1 MAWRDSRASR
11 QRLLLFVSSIT
22 LGVAALMAISS
33 FGVNLR
39 QGLDYQAK
47 TLLGADLVI
56 RARQPFNDAAEQLF
70 AEKGFAET
78 SLRLI
83 TSKAG
88 VNLAAVNYHFGSK
101 KALIQAV
108 FSRFLGPF
116 CLSLDRELERRQ
128 AKPDVKPTLEELL
141 EILVEQALVVQPRS
155 GNDLSIF
162 MRLLG
167 LAFSQSQGH
176 LRRYLEDM
184 YGKVFRRYMLLVNE
198 AAPRIPPIE
207 LFWRVHFM
215 LGAAA
220 FSMSGI
226 KALRAIAETDF
237 GVNTSIEQVMRLM
250 VPFLAA
256 GMRAE
261 SGVTDEAMAAAQLRP
276 RSKSTP
282 ALAKA

>member
-1 MAWRDSRASR
+1 MAQSETVERI
-11 QRLLLFVSSIT
+11 L
-22 LGVAALMAISS
+22 
-33 FGVNLR
+33 
-39 QGLDYQAK
+39 
-47 TLLGADLVI
+47 
-56 RARQPFNDAAEQLF
+56 DAAEQLF
-70 AEKGFAET
+70 AERGFAET

-116 CLSLDRELERRQ
+116 CASLERELDRRQ
-128 AKPDVKPTLEELL
+128 AQQKASLEELL
-141 EILVEQALVVQPRS
+141 EMLVEQALAVQPRS
-155 GNDLSIF
+155 NNDLSIF

-184 YGKVFRRYMLLVNE
+184 YGKVFRRYMLLVHE
-198 AAPRIPPIE
+198 AAPRIPPLE

-237 GVNTSIEQVMRLM
+237 GINTSIEQVMRLM

-256 GMRAE
+256 GMRADTG
-261 SGVTDEAMAAAQLRP
+261 SPTRPWPP
-276 RSKSTP
+276 RSC
-282 ALAKA
+282 AAEQE

>member
-1 MAWRDSRASR
+1 MAHSDTV
-11 QRLLLFVSSIT
+11 QRIL
-22 LGVAALMAISS
+22 
-33 FGVNLR
+33 
-39 QGLDYQAK
+39 
-47 TLLGADLVI
+47 
-56 RARQPFNDAAEQLF
+56 DAAEQSF

-108 FSRFLGPF
+108 FVRFLDPF
-116 CLSLDRELERRQ
+116 VSSLERELDRRQ
-128 AKPDVKPTLEELL
+128 ENAEEGDPSLEELL
-141 EILVEQALVVQPRS
+141 EMLVTQVLTVKPRS

-176 LRRYLEDM
+176 LRKYLGEV
-184 YGKVFRRYMLLVNE
+184 YGKVFKRYMALVYR
-198 AAPRIPPIE
+198 AAPQLPPEE

-215 LGAAA
+215 LGSAA
-220 FSMSGI
+220 FTMSSM
-226 KALRAIAETDF
+226 KALRAIAEAEF
-237 GVNTSIEQVMRLM
+237 GVHHSVDKVLRLM

-261 SGVTDEAMAAAQLRP
+261 GDLAVRGAPSEARLQTA
-276 RSKSTP
+276 
-282 ALAKA
+282 

>member
-1 MAWRDSRASR
+1 MAQSETVERI
-11 QRLLLFVSSIT
+11 L
-22 LGVAALMAISS
+22 
-33 FGVNLR
+33 
-39 QGLDYQAK
+39 
-47 TLLGADLVI
+47 
-56 RARQPFNDAAEQLF
+56 DAAEQLF
-70 AEKGFAET
+70 AERGFAET

-116 CLSLDRELERRQ
+116 CASLERELERRQ
-128 AKPDVKPTLEELL
+128 ARPEQKPTLEELL
-141 EILVEQALVVQPRS
+141 EMLVEQALVVQPRS
-155 GNDLSIF
+155 NNDLSIF

-237 GVNTSIEQVMRLM
+237 GINTSIEQVMRLM

-256 GMRAE
+256 GMRAD

-276 RSKSTP
+276 RSKSAVTGAP
-282 ALAKA
+282 AKA

>member
-1 MAWRDSRASR
+1 MAQSETVERI
-11 QRLLLFVSSIT
+11 L
-22 LGVAALMAISS
+22 
-33 FGVNLR
+33 
-39 QGLDYQAK
+39 
-47 TLLGADLVI
+47 
-56 RARQPFNDAAEQLF
+56 DAAEQLF

-116 CLSLDRELERRQ
+116 CASLERELERELERRQ
-128 AKPDVKPTLEELL
+128 SRPEQKPTLEELL
-141 EILVEQALVVQPRS
+141 EMLVEQALAVQPRS

-276 RSKSTP
+276 RSKSGSAP
-282 ALAKA
+282 MPAKA

>member
-1 MAWRDSRASR
+1 MAQSETVERI
-11 QRLLLFVSSIT
+11 L
-22 LGVAALMAISS
+22 
-33 FGVNLR
+33 
-39 QGLDYQAK
+39 
-47 TLLGADLVI
+47 
-56 RARQPFNDAAEQLF
+56 DAAEQLF

-116 CLSLDRELERRQ
+116 CVSLERELDRREALAGGKQSLEQ
-128 AKPDVKPTLEELL
+128 LL
-141 EILVEQALVVQPRS
+141 EILVEQAMAVKPRS
-155 GNDLSIF
+155 GDDLSIF

-167 LAFSQSQGH
+167 LSFSQSQGH
-176 LRRYLEDM
+176 LRRYLDDM
-184 YGKVFRRYMLLVNE
+184 YGKVFRRYMALVHQ
-198 AAPRIPPIE
+198 AAPAIPPIE

-215 LGAAA
+215 LGAVS

-226 KALRAIAETDF
+226 KALRAISEDDF
-237 GVNTSIEQVMRLM
+237 GVKTSIEQVMRMM

-256 GMRAE
+256 GMRAD
-261 SGVTDEAMAAAQLRP
+261 SGVQDAALIEAQPRTRRNAAGV
-276 RSKSTP
+276 P
-282 ALAKA
+282 AKG

>member
-1 MAWRDSRASR
+1 MAQSETVERI
-11 QRLLLFVSSIT
+11 L
-22 LGVAALMAISS
+22 
-33 FGVNLR
+33 
-39 QGLDYQAK
+39 
-47 TLLGADLVI
+47 
-56 RARQPFNDAAEQLF
+56 DAAEQLF
-70 AEKGFAET
+70 AEKGFSET

-83 TSKAG
+83 TSKAA

-116 CLSLDRELERRQ
+116 CLSLDRELDRRQ
-128 AKPDVKPTLEELL
+128 GKPEHKPTLEQLL
-141 EILVEQALVVQPRS
+141 EILVDQSLAVSPRS
-155 GNDLSIF
+155 DNDLSIF

-184 YGKVFRRYMLLVNE
+184 YGKVFRRYMLLVND
-198 AAPRIPPIE
+198 AAPHIPPLE

-226 KALRAIAETDF
+226 KALRAIGETDF

-256 GMRAE
+256 GMRADT
-261 SGVTDEAMAAAQLRP
+261 GVTD
-276 RSKSTP
+276 P
-282 ALAKA
+282 ALANALLKPRVKALAQSIK

>member
-1 MAWRDSRASR
+1 MAQSETVERI
-11 QRLLLFVSSIT
+11 L
-22 LGVAALMAISS
+22 
-33 FGVNLR
+33 
-39 QGLDYQAK
+39 
-47 TLLGADLVI
+47 
-56 RARQPFNDAAEQLF
+56 DAAEQLF

-116 CLSLDRELERRQ
+116 CASLEKELDRRQ
-128 AKPDVKPTLEELL
+128 AKSDTQVSLEELL
-141 EILVEQALVVQPRS
+141 ELLVEQALAVKPRS

-176 LRRYLEDM
+176 LRKYLEEV
-184 YGKVFRRYMLLVNE
+184 YGKVFRRYMLLVHE
-198 AAPRIPPIE
+198 AAPRIPPLE

-226 KALRAIAETDF
+226 KALRAMAETDF
-237 GVNTSIEQVMRLM
+237 GVNTSIEQVMRMM

-256 GMRAE
+256 GMRSE
-261 SGVTDEAMAAAQLRP
+261 TGVND
-276 RSKSTP
+276 P
-282 ALAKA
+282 ALAGAQLKPRTKTPSAAPKV

>member
-1 MAWRDSRASR
+1 MAQSETVERI
-11 QRLLLFVSSIT
+11 L
-22 LGVAALMAISS
+22 
-33 FGVNLR
+33 
-39 QGLDYQAK
+39 
-47 TLLGADLVI
+47 
-56 RARQPFNDAAEQLF
+56 DAAELLF

-108 FSRFLGPF
+108 FSRFLGPY
-116 CLSLDRELERRQ
+116 CASLERELDRRQ
-128 AKPDVKPTLEELL
+128 AQRPARTATLEELL
-141 EILVEQALVVQPRS
+141 EMLVEQALAVKPRS
-155 GNDLSIF
+155 GDDLSIF

-176 LRRYLEDM
+176 LRRYLEEM
-184 YGKVFRRYMLLVNE
+184 YGRVFRRYMLLVHE
-198 AAPRIPPIE
+198 AAPKLPPIE

-226 KALRAIAETDF
+226 KALRAIAENDF
-237 GVNTSIEQVMRLM
+237 GVDTSIEQVMRLM

-256 GMRAE
+256 GMRSA
-261 SGVTDEAMAAAQLRP
+261 SAVDD
-276 RSKSTP
+276 P
-282 ALAKA
+282 ALAGAQLIPRSRQAALPEK

>member
-1 MAWRDSRASR
+1 MAQSETVERI
-11 QRLLLFVSSIT
+11 L
-22 LGVAALMAISS
+22 
-33 FGVNLR
+33 
-39 QGLDYQAK
+39 
-47 TLLGADLVI
+47 
-56 RARQPFNDAAEQLF
+56 DAAEQLF

-116 CLSLDRELERRQ
+116 CVSLERELDRRQ
-128 AKPDVKPTLEELL
+128 TKPEKASLEELL
-141 EILVEQALVVQPRS
+141 EMLVEQALAVKPRS

-184 YGKVFRRYMLLVNE
+184 YGKVFRRYLLLLHE
-198 AAPRIPPIE
+198 AAPRIPPLE

-215 LGAAA
+215 LGAAS

-237 GVNTSIEQVMRLM
+237 GVDTSIEQVMRLM

-256 GMRAE
+256 AMRAE
-261 SGVTDEAMAAAQLRP
+261 TGVSDEALATAQLLP
-276 RSKSTP
+276 RAKSTV
-282 ALAKA
+282 AKA

>member
-1 MAWRDSRASR
+1 MAQSETVERI
-11 QRLLLFVSSIT
+11 L
-22 LGVAALMAISS
+22 
-33 FGVNLR
+33 
-39 QGLDYQAK
+39 
-47 TLLGADLVI
+47 
-56 RARQPFNDAAEQLF
+56 DAAEQLF

-116 CLSLDRELERRQ
+116 CASLEKELDRRQ
-128 AKPDVKPTLEELL
+128 AKPEAQHATLLHLLVSQAMAVK
-141 EILVEQALVVQPRS
+141 PRS

-176 LRRYLEDM
+176 LRKYLEEV

-198 AAPRIPPIE
+198 AAPKLPPIE

-226 KALRAIAETDF
+226 KALRAMAETDF
-237 GVNTSIEQVMRLM
+237 GVNTSTEQVMHLM
-250 VPFLAA
+250 VPFFAA

-261 SGVTDEAMAAAQLRP
+261 SGIDDPLLAGAQLRP
-276 RSKSTP
+276 RNKTP
-282 ALAKA
+282 AKA

>member
-1 MAWRDSRASR
+1 MAQSETVERI
-11 QRLLLFVSSIT
+11 L
-22 LGVAALMAISS
+22 
-33 FGVNLR
+33 
-39 QGLDYQAK
+39 
-47 TLLGADLVI
+47 
-56 RARQPFNDAAEQLF
+56 DAAEQLF

-116 CLSLDRELERRQ
+116 CASLEKELDRRQ
-128 AKPDVKPTLEELL
+128 ALAEHKPELEELL
-141 EILVEQALVVQPRS
+141 ELLLEQALAVKPRS

-167 LAFSQSQGH
+167 LSFSQSQGH
-176 LRRYLEDM
+176 LRKYLEEV
-184 YGKVFRRYMLLVNE
+184 YGRVFRRYMLLVVE
-198 AAPRIPPIE
+198 AAPKIPPLE
-207 LFWRVHFM
+207 LFWRTHFM

-226 KALRAIAETDF
+226 KALRAMAENDY
-237 GVNTSIEQVMRLM
+237 GVHTSTEQVMRMM

-256 GMRAE
+256 GARADT
-261 SGVTDEAMAAAQLRP
+261 GITDPNLMAAQLRTRNKP
-276 RSKSTP
+276 GAAP
-282 ALAKA
+282 AKG

>member
-1 MAWRDSRASR
+1 MAQSETVERI
-11 QRLLLFVSSIT
+11 L
-22 LGVAALMAISS
+22 
-33 FGVNLR
+33 
-39 QGLDYQAK
+39 
-47 TLLGADLVI
+47 
-56 RARQPFNDAAEQLF
+56 DAAEQLF

-116 CLSLDRELERRQ
+116 CASLEKELDRRQ
-128 AKPDVKPTLEELL
+128 AKPDAPRATLEELL
-141 EILVEQALVVQPRS
+141 ELLVVQAMAVKPRS

-176 LRRYLEDM
+176 LRKYLEEV
-184 YGKVFRRYMLLVNE
+184 YGKVFRRFMLLVNE
-198 AAPRIPPIE
+198 SAPRLPPLE

-215 LGAAA
+215 LGTAV

-226 KALRAIAETDF
+226 KALRAMAENDF

-256 GMRAE
+256 GMRAD
-261 SGVTDEAMAAAQLRP
+261 SGVSDPSLAGAQLKP
-276 RSKSTP
+276 RTKSSSAQAP
-282 ALAKA
+282 AKV

>member
-1 MAWRDSRASR
+1 MAQSETVERI
-11 QRLLLFVSSIT
+11 L
-22 LGVAALMAISS
+22 
-33 FGVNLR
+33 
-39 QGLDYQAK
+39 
-47 TLLGADLVI
+47 
-56 RARQPFNDAAEQLF
+56 DAAEQLF

-116 CLSLDRELERRQ
+116 CQSLERELDRRQ
-128 AKPDVKPTLEELL
+128 GKPEQAANLEELL
-141 EILVEQALVVQPRS
+141 ELLVAQALAVKPRS
-155 GNDLSIF
+155 GNDLAIF

-176 LRRYLEDM
+176 LRKYLEEV

-198 AAPRIPPIE
+198 AAPKVPPLE

-226 KALRAIAETDF
+226 KALRAMSEADF

-256 GMRAE
+256 GMRAD
-261 SGVTDEAMAAAQLRP
+261 SGVTDAAMASAQLRP
-276 RSKSTP
+276 RSKAASTT
-282 ALAKA
+282 AKA